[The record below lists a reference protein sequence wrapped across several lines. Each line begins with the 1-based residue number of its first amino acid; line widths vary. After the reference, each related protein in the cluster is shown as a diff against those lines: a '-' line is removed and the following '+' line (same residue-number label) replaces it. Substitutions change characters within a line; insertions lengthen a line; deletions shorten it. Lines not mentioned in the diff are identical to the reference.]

1 MAEDIRTEE
10 EITTETVMEPQPE
23 TAANPEEDLKAQ
35 LQRAQA
41 QCDEYLNLAQRVQAD
56 FENYRRR
63 NVAASTEAYDNGRFT
78 IIEQILPVV
87 DNLERA
93 QDAMRDEVMREGV
106 ALVLRQLLSLME
118 KWGVEVIDR
127 CGEPFDP
134 SLEHAVMQGGAEEG
148 EPNCVCGVLQK
159 GYRIGSRVLRYAM
172 DKVVAGKRPIQ
183 IKIHSKKIDSI
194 EATHP

>member
-1 MAEDIRTEE
+1 MAEEFRTEE
-10 EITTETVMEPQPE
+10 EVIAQQVADAPVEP
-23 TAANPEEDLKAQ
+23 NPEEASSQADELVAQ
-35 LQRAQA
+35 LKKAQA
-41 QCDEYLNLAQRVQAD
+41 QSDEYLGLAQRVQAD

-63 NVAASTEAYDNGRFT
+63 NVAACSEAYDNGRFA

-93 QDAMRDEVMREGV
+93 LNAMRDESMREGV
-106 ALVLRQLLSLME
+106 ALVLKQVLGLLE

-134 SLEHAVMQGGAEEG
+134 NQEHAVIQAEGEEG
-148 EPNCVCGVLQK
+148 EPNSVCEVLQK

-172 DKVVAGKRPIQ
+172 VKVVAG
-183 IKIHSKKIDSI
+183 
-194 EATHP
+194 